1 MRAAVLPEFGGDI
14 VVRDVPE
21 PAPGIGQVLV
31 SVEACGVGLTLERA
45 RTGALGGS
53 APRIV
58 GHELGGTVSD
68 VGPGVTGWKPGDR
81 VTASFY
87 LTCGR
92 CEMCAG
98 GRETLC
104 TNWSGY
110 VGLHI
115 DGALAGSVVLPAAN
129 LVGVPDSVGLDEAA
143 IAADA
148 IATPYHVFAERAP
161 LQPGQTVAVI
171 GAGGGVG
178 VHMAGMARAFGGR
191 VVAVERDTTKEKRLA
206 ECGFDVVWNP
216 GDDAD
221 WAGAL
226 VSAAGGKVD
235 VCVDTVGSSS
245 TLANGA
251 RIVGRGGTFVVVGFQ
266 PGASLSVDPTG
277 LILDE
282 VVVTGSRYATRAE
295 IARTLKLVAQQRVE
309 AVIGARFPLDE
320 AVAAYGA
327 MQRNEVFGRIVVT
340 PQPRIGAPRP

>member
-1 MRAAVLPEFGGDI
+1 MRAAVLKEFGADI
-14 VVRDVPE
+14 SVRDVPE

-31 SVEACGVGLTLERA
+31 AVEACGVGLTLERA
-45 RTGALGGS
+45 RTGALGGT

-58 GHELGGTVSD
+58 GHELGGTVAA

-87 LTCGR
+87 LTCGS
-92 CEMCAG
+92 CPMCAG

-104 TNWSGY
+104 TDWRGY
-110 VGLHI
+110 VGVHI
-115 DGALAGSVVLPAAN
+115 DGVLAEAVILPAAN
-129 LVGVPDSVGLDEAA
+129 LVRVPDGVGLDEAA

-161 LQPGQTVAVI
+161 LRPGQTVAVI

-178 VHMAGMARAFGGR
+178 VHMAGMARAFGAR
-191 VVAVERDTTKEKRLA
+191 VVAVERDTAKEKRLS
-206 ECGFDVVWNP
+206 ECAFDVVWNP
-216 GDDAD
+216 GEDPE
-221 WAGAL
+221 WAESL
-226 VSAAGGKVD
+226 VGVVGGKVD

-251 RIVGRGGTFVVVGFQ
+251 KIVGRGGTFVVVGFQ
-266 PGASLSVDPTG
+266 PGASLTVDPTG

-295 IARTLKLVAQQRVE
+295 ISRTLELVAQCRVE
-309 AVIGARFPLDE
+309 AVIGARFPLDD

-340 PQPRIGAPRP
+340 AHPRSETRQ

>member
-1 MRAAVLPEFGGDI
+1 MRAAVLPEFGGDV

-31 SVEACGVGLTLERA
+31 AVEACGVGLTLERA
-45 RTGALGGS
+45 RSGALGGS

-58 GHELGGTVSD
+58 GHELGGTVSAL
-68 VGPGVTGWKPGDR
+68 GPGVTGWKTGDR

-87 LTCGR
+87 LTCGT
-92 CEMCAG
+92 CEMCTG

-104 TNWSGY
+104 TAWRGY
-110 VGLHI
+110 LGLHI
-115 DGALAGSVVLPAAN
+115 DGALAESVVLPAAN
-129 LVGVPDSVGLDEAA
+129 LVRVPDAVGLDEAA

-161 LQPGQTVAVI
+161 LRPGQTVAVI

-191 VVAVERDTTKEKRLA
+191 VVAIERDTAKEKRLG

-216 GDDAD
+216 GDDPE

-226 VSAAGGKVD
+226 VGALGGKVD
-235 VCVDTVGSSS
+235 VCVDTVGSPA
-245 TLANGA
+245 TLANGLKC
-251 RIVGRGGTFVVVGFQ
+251 VGRGGAFVVVGFQ
-266 PGASLSVDPTG
+266 PGASMSVDPTG

-282 VVVTGSRYATRAE
+282 IVVTGSRYATRAE
-295 IARTLKLVAQQRVE
+295 IARTLELVAQRRVE
-309 AVIGARFPLDE
+309 AEIGARFSLGE
-320 AVAAYGA
+320 AADAYRA
-327 MQRNEVFGRIVVT
+327 MQQNEVFGRIIVDT
-340 PQPRIGAPRP
+340 ARR